1 MVTGYGVPLEGWAGA
16 VSVPLKVE
24 VEPVPGVRVKG
35 PVVTPLTC
43 AVAMQRL
50 ECASVHEQALLRR
63 SRILQ
68 QHLSGHLTTLHCAQ
82 LHDRPS
88 TACLQHNKCAAQ

>member
-24 VEPVPGVRVKG
+24 VEPGPGVRVKG

-43 AVAMQRL
+43 ADRRTSSVQYLVCRL
-50 ECASVHEQALLRR
+50 CCTE
-63 SRILQ
+63 
-68 QHLSGHLTTLHCAQ
+68 
-82 LHDRPS
+82 
-88 TACLQHNKCAAQ
+88 